1 MRHNNSCA
9 SGCVLAGLLGDF
21 QVLVGSSI
29 PATLA
34 DTSGSL
40 CAFHTGTAAAST
52 SETLT
57 CSGDVSGQYVVVVVS
72 LAAMHLCDLEI
83 RGTPGECIA
92 ACRLTSKL
100 VSTSMVLLMTS
111 AH

>member
-1 MRHNNSCA
+1 MNL
-9 SGCVLAGLLGDF
+9 CVAAGLLGDF

-29 PATLA
+29 PSTLA
-34 DTSGSL
+34 DTSGSF
-40 CAFHTGTAAAST
+40 CAQYTGTTTAST

-83 RGTPGECIA
+83 RGTPGEFYAVLRQASSLNVCSVF
-92 ACRLTSKL
+92 LL
-100 VSTSMVLLMTS
+100 VTL
-111 AH
+111 AY

>member
-1 MRHNNSCA
+1 MFIFVFA
-9 SGCVLAGLLGDF
+9 AGLLGDF

-34 DTSGSL
+34 GTSGSL

-57 CSGDVSGQYVVVVVS
+57 CSGDVSGQYVVVVVG